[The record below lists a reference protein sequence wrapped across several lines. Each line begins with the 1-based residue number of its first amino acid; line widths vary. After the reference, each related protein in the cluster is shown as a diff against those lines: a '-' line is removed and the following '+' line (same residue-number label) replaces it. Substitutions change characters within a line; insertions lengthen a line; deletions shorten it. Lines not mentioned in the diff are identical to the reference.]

1 MWHSFVA
8 LCIMLVS
15 IFSVN
20 GHELVF
26 FTLDYTQNKKLPEQL
41 LDVVKV
47 VTCVTQTTNMI

>member
-47 VTCVTQTTNMI
+47 ITCVTQATNMI